1 MKYKIESCEEQIFGE
16 SILVKTRI
24 NPLFLIAFAL
34 SGLLLL
40 MVQFGVISPVGIIEI
55 SYSQYIWV
63 FWFSVIFF
71 IVSTANLVA
80 RIPRHAKWSQ
90 GYSGTINRT
99 VRIADK
105 QKDYFIRGA
114 VDTPIKEVLL
124 DNWPFDEQDPDSKWH
139 VVDNRGNDVTNA
151 PLSSL
156 DGTATVVIEEDT

>member
-1 MKYKIESCEEQIFGE
+1 
-16 SILVKTRI
+16 
-24 NPLFLIAFAL
+24 
-34 SGLLLL
+34 
-40 MVQFGVISPVGIIEI
+40 MVQFGVISPFGLVEI
-55 SYSQYIWV
+55 SYIQYVWV
-63 FWFSVIFF
+63 FWVSVIFF
-71 IVSTANLVA
+71 IISTVNLVA

-90 GYSGTINRT
+90 GYSGTITRT
-99 VRIADK
+99 VKIADK
-105 QKDYFIRGA
+105 QNDYFIRGA